1 MALRKPVVVVLG
13 RVQQLQAAD
22 TLDPASLPDTLVY
35 TSDARLS
42 DARTPTAHH
51 ATHETG
57 GADALAALDASV
69 IVTGT
74 LPAARG
80 GTGTGTAFTA
90 GSVVFAGASGVYAQ
104 NNANLFWD
112 DAAGT
117 LKVLNGTASD
127 QLRLGTAANYYKF
140 GRSATT
146 GALDVTGTQAGFT
159 GLTVNGPLVLG
170 GTAINSGFYLDITQS
185 VASTAGFRITN
196 ATAGAAAQIQNQL
209 KNDLGAIAYY
219 GITSST
225 YSGFAPI
232 NSGRAFWMSNACDAV
247 FGSQGAN
254 AIHVTQNGADVA
266 TVSTAGVWNITAAA
280 DSTSTSTGGMTLAG
294 GLGVAKSVTVGGW
307 YRGGSGTVRLTANV
321 TNATVTFSNLAD
333 LSVTLVA
340 GRKYTGTLSLRC
352 SDSVAADGIKFDF
365 NGGTATMTTFNAGV
379 TGNVQGA
386 TAGVTVSAALATAIN
401 FTAMNGTTDHWIT
414 FAVSLV
420 CNAGG
425 TFVPRFAQNAHSTGT
440 ATAALGGFLQ
450 LEDSTN

>member
-22 TLDPASLPDTLVY
+22 TLDPDSLPAALVY

-51 ATHETG
+51 DTHETG

-225 YSGFAPI
+225 YSSLAELNG
-232 NSGRAFWMSNACDAV
+232 GTAFFWSNAV
-247 FGSQGAN
+247 PVSYGTQGAN
-254 AIHVTQNGADVA
+254 EIHFSQANARLCTVT
-266 TVSTAGVWNITAAA
+266 TAGVWGFTTTA
-280 DSTSTSTGGMTLAG
+280 DSTTTATGGVTLAG

-321 TNATVTFSNLAD
+321 TNATVTFSNLTD